1 MKLYKVEIAGL
12 EHVVQLT
19 EEDAQAQGLKPLGE
33 VEDLSVDLRAPS
45 AKGET
50 EDEFGR
56 PLVESAKAENEA
68 RLARKAAAASGN
80 KAKTAENK

>member
-19 EEDAQAQGLKPLGE
+19 EEDAKAQGLTAVGD

-45 AKGET
+45 AKGQT
-50 EDEFGR
+50 EDDFGR
-56 PLVESAKAENEA
+56 PLVESAQAENEA
-68 RLARKAAAASGN
+68 RLARKAAAASAN